1 MTIQLQSTPNIN
13 GVLLRC
19 SRALAELIG
28 TNFVYALL
36 MAKKGFN
43 IRKLLKIVFIT
54 FVSLILLVILTGW
67 YLNRHWNKLLQR
79 ELPGYVAELSD
90 SLYTVKFNNLHLD
103 VLSGSLTVEK
113 VVMTADTTIYQRLL
127 GQQRA
132 PAEVYTIS
140 VDKLELKYFKP
151 WRYFIGKELNA
162 ASLTVTGPSVIME
175 QNATV
180 RDTTTPRTAY
190 QNISAKM
197 KSIFIGKLVLDST
210 NFKYIFTRKDSSRVV
225 HQFHNLR
232 VRINDFLIDSLAL
245 DDPTRFLYAR
255 NYEIG
260 MRDYM
265 NKTRDSLYWINVRG
279 IRYDAALR
287 TLHIGR
293 FEVQPRYDK
302 DAFQKKTGVQQ
313 DRYEMVLNDI
323 SLHELNPR
331 LLLQEQQIWAQRVN
345 IKGGSVEIYRNRM
358 LPMPPGNKLGQYPH
372 QLLHQLKL
380 PLSIDTL
387 NCNNINI
394 QYKELSP
401 VTTQTGYINFSHL
414 HGLVRNITNIDSLVA
429 KNRQM
434 TANFDAVFMQS
445 GKLTAKFDFT
455 LNDKAGH
462 FGVSGQLKN
471 MNGKDLNVVT
481 KPLGKIEIRSCDI
494 QELSFNIKGDERK
507 AAGHVN
513 MLYQNLKIA
522 VLKQD
527 KDHKEYK
534 RKGLISLLANSLVIN
549 ESNPLRGEK
558 ARTATVSYQRD
569 IQKSYF
575 NLVWKTLFTGVKDI
589 AGAGNL

>member
-1 MTIQLQSTPNIN
+1 M
-13 GVLLRC
+13 LLRC
-19 SRALAELIG
+19 SRALTELIG
-28 TNFVYALL
+28 INFVYALL
-36 MAKKGFN
+36 MAKNGFN
-43 IRKLLKIVFIT
+43 IRKLIKIVLIT
-54 FVSLILLVILTGW
+54 FGSLLLLVIATGW
-67 YLNRHWNKLLQR
+67 YLNRHWNTLLKR
-79 ELPGYVAELSD
+79 ELPGYVAALSD
-90 SLYTVKFNNLHLD
+90 SLYTVEFKDLHLD
-103 VLSGSLTVEK
+103 VLSGSVTVEK
-113 VVMTADTTIYQRLL
+113 VVMVADTAIYRQLL
-127 GQQRA
+127 AQQRA
-132 PAEVYTIS
+132 PTDIYTIS

-151 WRYFIGKELNA
+151 WRYFIGKELSA
-162 ASLTVTGPSVIME
+162 SSLTVTGPSIIME

-180 RDTTTPRTAY
+180 IDTSKPKTAY
-190 QNISAKM
+190 QNISARM
-197 KSIFIGKLVLDST
+197 KSIFIGKLALDST

-260 MRDYM
+260 MKDYM
-265 NKTRDSLYWINVRG
+265 NRTRDSLYWINVRG

-302 DAFQKKTGVQQ
+302 VAFQQKTGVQQ
-313 DRYEMVLNDI
+313 DRYETILNDI
-323 SLHELNPR
+323 SLHDLNPR

-345 IKGGSVEIYRNRM
+345 IQGGSVEIYRNRM

-372 QLLHQLKL
+372 QLLHKLKL

-387 NCNNINI
+387 IASNINI
-394 QYKELSP
+394 RYTELSP
-401 VTTQTGYINFSHL
+401 VTGQSGYINFSHV
-414 HGLVRNITNIDSLVA
+414 HGRFKNITNIDSLVA
-429 KNRQM
+429 KNRHM
-434 TANFDAVFMQS
+434 IADVDAVFMQS
-445 GKLTAKFDFT
+445 GKLTARFDFS

-462 FGVSGQLKN
+462 FAVSGQLKN

-494 QELSFNIKGDERK
+494 QELTFNIKGDERK
-507 AAGHVN
+507 ADGHAN

-522 VLKQD
+522 VLKLD
-527 KDHKEYK
+527 KDHKEFK
-534 RKGLISLLANSLVIN
+534 RKGLISLIANSLIIN
-549 ESNPLRGEK
+549 ESNPLKGEIP
-558 ARTATVSYQRD
+558 RTATVTCQRD